1 MALGI
6 VSLHCDMRDLWLWH
20 LNSVV
25 ACGIESPDQ
34 GLNLALPAWGARSLS
49 HWATREIAYA
59 VILEQLIAKHEI
71 ASTAPFPLPAVWGSL
86 PPLALFYSLACV
98 TYYF

>member
-25 ACGIESPDQ
+25 ACGIEFPDQ
-34 GLNLALPAWGARSLS
+34 GLNLALPAWGARNLS

-59 VILEQLIAKHEI
+59 VILEQLI
-71 ASTAPFPLPAVWGSL
+71 
-86 PPLALFYSLACV
+86 
-98 TYYF
+98 

>member
-25 ACGIESPDQ
+25 ACGIEFPDQ
-34 GLNLALPAWGARSLS
+34 GLNLGPLHGEHGVL
-49 HWATREIAYA
+49 ATGPPEK
-59 VILEQLIAKHEI
+59 LLMWSFLNNLFEI
-71 ASTAPFPLPAVWGSL
+71 ASTAPCPVPAVWGSL
-86 PPLALFYSLACV
+86 PPLL
-98 TYYF
+98 YFIP